1 MALRDIGMLPKLEG
15 TEHVNMALIIKFVRN
30 YLFQPVDY
38 PPVPQR
44 CEAGDDRYLFAQKTG
59 GLAGVR
65 FPDYRLAYEGIDSPN
80 VLVFREQAELF
91 RTLLATAPPS
101 PEQAKNIDYMLAAG
115 ELFTLIVYGQLIL
128 ENAKIYGT
136 DRDVV
141 EQIFAFMV
149 KDYSAF
155 ALQMVLG
162 QENSVAQEALFN
174 QMIKKPMKDDS
185 GFQRVWEDLYA
196 MKNQYV
202 MNQ

>member
-1 MALRDIGMLPKLEG
+1 MLPKLEG

-30 YLFQPVDY
+30 YLFQPIDY

-44 CEAGDDRYLFAQKTG
+44 REAGDDRYLFTQKTG

-91 RTLLATAPPS
+91 RTLLVTAPPT
-101 PEQAKNIDYMLAAG
+101 PEQTKNIDYMLAAG

-128 ENAKIYGT
+128 ENAKISGT

-141 EQIFAFMV
+141 EQIFAFLV

-162 QENSVAQEALFN
+162 QENSAEQEEIFN
-174 QMIKKPMKDDS
+174 QMIKKPVNDGE
-185 GFQRVWEDLYA
+185 GFQRVWATVYGLKD
-196 MKNQYV
+196 QYV
-202 MNQ
+202 MNE